1 MFAWAIRAVA
11 CAVVLIGC
19 SGAGRTA
26 DRDDWPDYRHDWS
39 RTGERIKSHERTR
52 ADDDL
57 ADLSIAAIGPLT
69 LKNGSYRSV
78 LRAQPFERDRRRS
91 PDICRGTWR
100 RWRQGA
106 GVAVRTLLPP
116 G

>member
-39 RTGERIKSHERTR
+39 RTGEQEDRS
-52 ADDDL
+52 A
-57 ADLSIAAIGPLT
+57 LSDPAKVPSL
-69 LKNGSYRSV
+69 
-78 LRAQPFERDRRRS
+78 
-91 PDICRGTWR
+91 
-100 RWRQGA
+100 
-106 GVAVRTLLPP
+106 AVRWQWPP
-116 G
+116 TAAGEGGSFLASPIVIDGRVLIGSTSGRF